1 MVSPIKNGYHMQ
13 CVFETR
19 DQLNGFFSWAWTFLA
34 IILVG
39 EAALP
44 AVMQVC
50 LSLSMS
56 PLYLLRHSLN
66 KSVLQVDGAEADQCV
81 KNPVWRSSVDSVTLV
96 PDPFALKDRFHQL
109 LWALLSKSLQF
120 PAPSGIITVVEDS
133 LFYSHTLSSDG
144 LHPLTD
150 WHENTKT
157 YHLGLP

>member
-1 MVSPIKNGYHMQ
+1 MQ

-50 LSLSMS
+50 LFLSMS

-96 PDPFALKDRFHQL
+96 PDLFALKDRFHQL
-109 LWALLSKSLQF
+109 L
-120 PAPSGIITVVEDS
+120 
-133 LFYSHTLSSDG
+133 
-144 LHPLTD
+144 
-150 WHENTKT
+150 
-157 YHLGLP
+157 